1 MKLILSL
8 LALTAS
14 ILLIGGLAGMGQI
27 AQREA
32 TQPASKSPQAR
43 MYAVAFHADWCM
55 SCKALAPNFK
65 KFKAKH
71 AKAPLLHVK
80 LDLTNDFTKR
90 QSAMMANAL
99 GLDKAWKEFGDKT
112 GFVLLVDAKTK
123 KVIGKITSD
132 QSTEQM
138 DKSLMAAM
146 KNMSGSD
153 HPNAEHPDHPASEHP
168 AKEHPGNDHP
178 GGGGKE
184 HPGGGHDHPGG
195 G

>member
-8 LALTAS
+8 LALAAS
-14 ILLIGGLAGMGQI
+14 IVLIGGLAGMGQV
-27 AQREA
+27 AQRQA
-32 TQPASKSPQAR
+32 TRPASNAPQAR

-55 SCKALAPNFK
+55 NCKALAPNLK
-65 KFKAKH
+65 EFKAKH

-80 LDLTNDFTKR
+80 LDQTNDFTKH
-90 QSAMMANAL
+90 QAAMLAGAL
-99 GLDKAWKEFGDKT
+99 GMDKAWKDFNGKT

-132 QSTEQM
+132 QSVEQM

-146 KNMSGSD
+146 KSMSGGE
-153 HPNAEHPDHPASEHP
+153 HPEHPDHPEHP
-168 AKEHPGNDHP
+168 TKEHPG
-178 GGGGKE
+178 
-184 HPGGGHDHPGG
+184 GGGHDHPGG